1 MQARGG
7 VSRIETQE
15 AMQVAVHTLHEYG
28 HLPTVDAWTE
38 ILQREENRTI
48 KNSLL
53 DSVGRHSDWFFGDK
67 LEAVAA
73 ALTGILSHTRTR
85 T

>member
-15 AMQVAVHTLHEYG
+15 AMQKIVHTLHEYG
-28 HLPTVDAWTE
+28 HLPTIDEWVE
-38 ILQREENRTI
+38 ILQTEENRAI

-53 DSVGRHSDWFFGDK
+53 DSVGRNSIWFFGPK
-67 LEAVAA
+67 LGVLLT
-73 ALTGILSHTRTR
+73 ALNSIPNLK
-85 T
+85 